1 MWSNGNKSKQSTVL
15 SMRYGR
21 CAISATICYGSILRE
36 NNIHSRVR
44 FRPTVWWKRGRV
56 ARRELP
62 RVEHS
67 VRHNLKSNIR
77 RRARR
82 PEMNRKRRCIKPQVP
97 ALQFINACGRTP
109 AFDAIAELLPRYPAR
124 LICNWRCAS
133 HFQLQLG
140 NIFSQWV
147 RLV

>member
-1 MWSNGNKSKQSTVL
+1 MDYVPSVQCCVMVPFCAKTFTVEF
-15 SMRYGR
+15 
-21 CAISATICYGSILRE
+21 GSDLWY
-36 NNIHSRVR
+36 
-44 FRPTVWWKRGRV
+44 TWKRGRV
-56 ARRELP
+56 ARRGLP

-82 PEMNRKRRCIKPQVP
+82 PEMNRKRRCIKPQVS

-133 HFQLQLG
+133 HFQLQLC
-140 NIFSQWV
+140 NTDFLTMAKASLCLLLLYYIAQK
-147 RLV
+147 

>member
-1 MWSNGNKSKQSTVL
+1 
-15 SMRYGR
+15 MRYGP
-21 CAISATICYGSILRE
+21 CAVHVMLRYGSILSE
-36 NNIHSRVR
+36 NNIHTRVR
-44 FRPTVWWKRGRV
+44 FGRMV
-56 ARRELP
+56 YVEARARASSEVRVS

-67 VRHNLKSNIR
+67 VRRNLKSNIR

-109 AFDAIAELLPRYPAR
+109 AFDAIAELFLRYPAR

-140 NIFSQWV
+140 NIFLQRK
-147 RLV
+147 RLVSLFTFNIYYIA